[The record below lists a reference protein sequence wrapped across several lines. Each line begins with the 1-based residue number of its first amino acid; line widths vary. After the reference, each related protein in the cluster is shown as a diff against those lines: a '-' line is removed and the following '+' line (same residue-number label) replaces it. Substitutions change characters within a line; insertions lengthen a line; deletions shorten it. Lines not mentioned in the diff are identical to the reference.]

1 VEREQAKQAAFSQM
15 KPSFIFLPDTRTCSQ
30 PDREKLMAASLTR
43 ILAILSLLIFPIT
56 AQAQKSK
63 DQTRGDMTFVALD
76 ASPLCSDCSVVQA
89 SGTFGSETI
98 TAYRDLVWRAR
109 LKKNSYFIFDSPGGS
124 MKAAMELGRILR
136 NLKVNTIVGRA
147 AIRKGEVEVE
157 PGTCASACMFAFAGG
172 ITRSMPK
179 NSRLGIHSWMPVN
192 LLNLG
197 QPKSKKVAP
206 PTLNQDIVGAIHRQ
220 TADYLGY
227 LQSMGIDL
235 RVAVPILQTP
245 YSTMNWVSPRNQ
257 SLWSL
262 VTVDSSLSTPAD
274 RRSPVLFLPLTSSTA
289 SKQSNSRQ
297 SQADKPSF

>member
-1 VEREQAKQAAFSQM
+1 
-15 KPSFIFLPDTRTCSQ
+15 
-30 PDREKLMAASLTR
+30 MAAPLTR
-43 ILAILSLLIFPIT
+43 ISAFLSLFILSNT

-63 DQTRGDMTFVALD
+63 DPTRGDMTFVALD
-76 ASPLCSDCSVVQA
+76 ASHLCADCSIVQA
-89 SGTFGSETI
+89 SGTFGSDTI

-109 LKKNSYFIFDSPGGS
+109 LKKNSYFIFDSLGGS
-124 MKAAMELGRILR
+124 MKAAMELGGILR
-136 NLKVNTIVGRA
+136 NLKVNTVVGRA
-147 AIRKGEVEVE
+147 SIRNGEVEVE

-206 PTLNQDIVGAIHRQ
+206 PTLNQNIVGAIHRQ
-220 TADYLGY
+220 TADYLSY

-245 YSTMNWVSPRNQ
+245 YSTMTWVSPRNQ

-262 VTVDSSLSTPAD
+262 VTIDSSLSTPAD
-274 RRSPVLFLPLTSSTA
+274 RRWPVLFLPLSSSTA
-289 SKQSNSRQ
+289 SKQSNAGR
-297 SQADKPSF
+297 SQADKAAF

>member
-1 VEREQAKQAAFSQM
+1 
-15 KPSFIFLPDTRTCSQ
+15 
-30 PDREKLMAASLTR
+30 MAASLTR
-43 ILAILSLLIFPIT
+43 ILAFLSFCLLPIV
-56 AQAQKSK
+56 AQAQKPK

-76 ASPLCSDCSVVQA
+76 ASLLCTDCSIVQA

-147 AIRKGEVEVE
+147 AIRNGEVEIE

-179 NSRLGIHSWMPVN
+179 SSRLGIHSWMPIN

-206 PTLNQDIVGAIHRQ
+206 PTLNQNIVEAIHRQ
-220 TADYLGY
+220 TADYLSY
-227 LQSMGIDL
+227 LQSMGTDL
-235 RVAVPILQTP
+235 RIAVPILHTP
-245 YSTMNWVSPRNQ
+245 YSTMTWVSPRNQ

-274 RRSPVLFLPLTSSTA
+274 RRSPVLFLPLSPPTA
-289 SKQSNSRQ
+289 SKQSNTGR